1 MVLDIAGHT
10 LDSATSLNLSPTNQ
24 LFTDYVDPLYKK
36 DYWKFQLSSSSNFN
50 LTLNGLSQD
59 VNVELLDA
67 NGIVIKG
74 SYNTGILAETINQ
87 NLNPGNYYLAVNLN
101 SNTTDS
107 SYNLNLSAYVSP
119 VTAIESAGNTKLVK
133 DESNKYFTQVGTNA
147 PTAIKN
153 GGQQISQNI
162 YGSDWQTIAAET
174 VTGNNQVLWKNV
186 SGNYL
191 HIWHL
196 DNNWNWVSSEGA
208 WALNSSEAWGKESV
222 FGIDANSDGVI
233 GTPYISIESVGNTK
247 LIKDVANKYFT
258 QIGTNTPT
266 AIKNGGQQIYQD
278 IYSGW
283 QTLAAETVNGDNQV
297 LWKNTDGNFLHIW
310 HLDSNWNWVSSE
322 GQWALNSPEAL
333 TQETKFGIDANG
345 DGYIPVELA
354 GNTKLIK
361 DVANKYF
368 TQIGTNTPTA
378 IKNGGQQIYQDI
390 YSGWQTLAAETVNG
404 DNQVLWKNTDGNF
417 LHIWHLDSNWNWV
430 SSEGQWALNSPE
442 ALTQETKFGIDANG
456 DGYIPVE
463 LAGNTKLIKDVAN
476 KYFTQI
482 GTNTPTAIKN
492 GGQQIYQDI
501 YSGWQTLAAET
512 VNGDN
517 QVLWKNTDGNFLH
530 IWHLDSNWNWVS
542 SEGQW
547 ALNSPE
553 ALTQETK
560 FGIDANGD
568 GYIPVELAGNTKLIK
583 DVANKYFTQIGTNTP
598 TAIKNG
604 GQQIYQDIYSGWQT
618 LAAETV
624 NGDNQVLWKN
634 TDGNFLHIWHL
645 DSNWNW
651 VSSEGQWALNSPE
664 ALTQETKFGIDANGD
679 GYIPVELAGNTK
691 LIKDVANKYFTQIGT
706 NTPTAIKNGGQQI
719 YQDIYGSAW
728 QTIAAETVNG
738 DNQVLWKNVAG
749 NYLHIWHL
757 DNNWNWV
764 SSEGQWAFN
773 SPEALTQEIKFGIDA
788 NGDGYIPVELAGNTK
803 LIKDA
808 TKKYFTQIGTNTP
821 TAIKNGG
828 QQIYQ
833 DIYSGWQTLAAET
846 VNGDNQVLWKNTDG
860 NFLHIWHLDSNW
872 NWVSSEG
879 QWALNSSEALTQ
891 ETKFG
896 IDANGDGVI
905 GYNNTL
911 NTARNIVIGS
921 SPIYDSVSNLDLNN
935 FYRFTASQSGIF
947 TANLTGLTGDADVR
961 LIQDKNNNGVIDTA
975 QLYNSTTGT
984 IDTGEILAWQWER
997 GTGNEAI
1004 RSFLNPGTYYLQVMS
1019 YNNQIANYNLA
1030 TNFTPAASDDRKFSI
1045 QINVD
1050 SSMNATAQAI
1060 IRKAADF
1067 WEKAI
1072 SYSSFNG
1079 SQILTINVSKDSSL
1093 TNWGGYATGQITG
1106 LDANGRYTGEVY
1118 LSPAVVNDLNIVSNS
1133 ERNPGLYPS
1142 LLVHEIGHIL
1152 GLVGFAKNTVDR
1164 STGTY
1169 NANTYAGWVYGE
1181 LKGTFIQTA
1190 IPLMTG
1196 MGPGSDYAHW
1206 NQAVFGNEIMVY
1218 IPGSTSQ
1225 LSLAALRDVGWNINY
1240 GVAQPYSLPALGG
1253 TGNTLTTAVTD
1264 FGTVAAGSSWT
1275 WKDNYIVYSPVPDRF
1290 YKFKFDGIGTLNVTL
1305 DNLTADANMRLIYDA
1320 NSNGIIDAG
1329 EVIAT
1334 STNTGTTSESFNFS
1348 NLAAGTYYVDVY
1360 ATNYLDSFGN
1370 RFHINTSYNLN
1381 FNNLTASA
1389 PPIGNNL
1396 TTVTYDFGNLSPGWY
1411 AAWNASVGFVGDS
1424 RIDDLFRFNFAG
1436 TTNLTFNLTELTDN
1450 ADMRLI
1456 YDSNNNGLIDPG
1468 EVIATSTNLG
1478 NLSETITL
1486 SGLLAGNYYL
1496 YVYRFA
1502 STVNTRYRLQLENLV
1517 IT

>member
-174 VTGNNQVLWKNV
+174 V
-186 SGNYL
+186 
-191 HIWHL
+191 
-196 DNNWNWVSSEGA
+196 
-208 WALNSSEAWGKESV
+208 
-222 FGIDANSDGVI
+222 
-233 GTPYISIESVGNTK
+233 
-247 LIKDVANKYFT
+247 
-258 QIGTNTPT
+258 
-266 AIKNGGQQIYQD
+266 
-278 IYSGW
+278 
-283 QTLAAETVNGDNQV
+283 
-297 LWKNTDGNFLHIW
+297 
-310 HLDSNWNWVSSE
+310 
-322 GQWALNSPEAL
+322 
-333 TQETKFGIDANG
+333 
-345 DGYIPVELA
+345 
-354 GNTKLIK
+354 
-361 DVANKYF
+361 
-368 TQIGTNTPTA
+368 
-378 IKNGGQQIYQDI
+378 
-390 YSGWQTLAAETVNG
+390 
-404 DNQVLWKNTDGNF
+404 
-417 LHIWHLDSNWNWV
+417 
-430 SSEGQWALNSPE
+430 
-442 ALTQETKFGIDANG
+442 
-456 DGYIPVE
+456 
-463 LAGNTKLIKDVAN
+463 
-476 KYFTQI
+476 
-482 GTNTPTAIKN
+482 
-492 GGQQIYQDI
+492 
-501 YSGWQTLAAET
+501 
-512 VNGDN
+512 
-517 QVLWKNTDGNFLH
+517 
-530 IWHLDSNWNWVS
+530 
-542 SEGQW
+542 
-547 ALNSPE
+547 
-553 ALTQETK
+553 
-560 FGIDANGD
+560 
-568 GYIPVELAGNTKLIK
+568 
-583 DVANKYFTQIGTNTP
+583 
-598 TAIKNG
+598 
-604 GQQIYQDIYSGWQT
+604 
-618 LAAETV
+618 
-624 NGDNQVLWKN
+624 
-634 TDGNFLHIWHL
+634 
-645 DSNWNW
+645 
-651 VSSEGQWALNSPE
+651 
-664 ALTQETKFGIDANGD
+664 
-679 GYIPVELAGNTK
+679 
-691 LIKDVANKYFTQIGT
+691 
-706 NTPTAIKNGGQQI
+706 
-719 YQDIYGSAW
+719 
-728 QTIAAETVNG
+728 NG

-773 SPEALTQEIKFGIDA
+773 SPEALTQETKFGIDA

-872 NWVSSEG
+872 NWGSSEG

-921 SPIYDSVSNLDLNN
+921 SPIYDSVNNLDLND
-935 FYRFTASQSGIF
+935 FYSFTVSQSGIF

-975 QLYNSTTGT
+975 QLYNPTTGI

-997 GTGNEAI
+997 GTKNEAI

-1019 YNNQIANYNLA
+1019 YNNQTANYNLA

-1045 QINVD
+1045 QLNLD
-1050 SSMNATAQAI
+1050 SSMNATAQAT

-1079 SQILTINVSKDSSL
+1079 SQILTINVSEDNSISG
-1093 TNWGGYATGQITG
+1093 WGAFAGASITTV
-1106 LDANGRYTGEVY
+1106 DANGRVILNRPISGGVH
-1118 LSPAVVNDLNIVSNS
+1118 LSPDVVNGLNINSNS
-1133 ERNPGLYPS
+1133 GNNTGL
-1142 LLVHEIGHIL
+1142 LIHEMGHIL
-1152 GLVGFAKNTVDR
+1152 GIAGWGENSVDL
-1164 STGTY
+1164 STGNY
-1169 NANTYAGWVYGE
+1169 NANTYAGWAYGE
-1181 LKGTFIQTA
+1181 LKGTFTQTA
-1190 IPLMTG
+1190 IPLTTG
-1196 MGPGSDYAHW
+1196 VGIGSDYIHW
-1206 NQAVFGNEIMVY
+1206 KEQVFGNETMSQIF
-1218 IPGSTSQ
+1218 GGATASLSQ
-1225 LSLAALRDVGWNINY
+1225 LSLASLRDVGWNINY

-1253 TGNTLTTAVTD
+1253 TGNTLTTAITD
-1264 FGTVAAGSSWT
+1264 FGTVAVGVKWGISNQY
-1275 WKDNYIVYSPVPDRF
+1275 NYVNSEFSDRF
-1290 YKFKFDGIGTLNVTL
+1290 YKIKSDGIGTLNVTL

-1320 NSNGIIDAG
+1320 NNNGIFEPS

-1334 STNTGTTSESFNFS
+1334 STNTGTASESFNLS
-1348 NLAAGTYYVDVY
+1348 NLAAGTYYIDVY

-1370 RFHINTSYNLN
+1370 KVNINTSYKLN
-1381 FNNLTASA
+1381 ITLTVSA

-1396 TTVTYDFGNLSPGWY
+1396 KIVSADFGTLTPKVYNYYYY
-1411 AAWNASVGFVGDS
+1411 ADGFVVGDS
-1424 RIDDLFRFNFAG
+1424 SIDDLFRFNFAG

-1456 YDSNNNGLIDPG
+1456 YDSNNNDLIDPG

>member
-147 PTAIKN
+147 PTAAIKN
-153 GGQQISQNI
+153 GGQQIYQDI
-162 YGSDWQTIAAET
+162 YSGWQTLAAET
-174 VTGNNQVLWKNV
+174 VNGDNQVLWKNV
-186 SGNYL
+186 AGNYL

-430 SSEGQWALNSPE
+430 SSEGQWALNS
-442 ALTQETKFGIDANG
+442 
-456 DGYIPVE
+456 
-463 LAGNTKLIKDVAN
+463 
-476 KYFTQI
+476 
-482 GTNTPTAIKN
+482 
-492 GGQQIYQDI
+492 
-501 YSGWQTLAAET
+501 
-512 VNGDN
+512 
-517 QVLWKNTDGNFLH
+517 
-530 IWHLDSNWNWVS
+530 
-542 SEGQW
+542 
-547 ALNSPE
+547 
-553 ALTQETK
+553 
-560 FGIDANGD
+560 
-568 GYIPVELAGNTKLIK
+568 
-583 DVANKYFTQIGTNTP
+583 
-598 TAIKNG
+598 
-604 GQQIYQDIYSGWQT
+604 
-618 LAAETV
+618 
-624 NGDNQVLWKN
+624 
-634 TDGNFLHIWHL
+634 
-645 DSNWNW
+645 
-651 VSSEGQWALNSPE
+651 
-664 ALTQETKFGIDANGD
+664 
-679 GYIPVELAGNTK
+679 
-691 LIKDVANKYFTQIGT
+691 
-706 NTPTAIKNGGQQI
+706 
-719 YQDIYGSAW
+719 
-728 QTIAAETVNG
+728 
-738 DNQVLWKNVAG
+738 
-749 NYLHIWHL
+749 
-757 DNNWNWV
+757 
-764 SSEGQWAFN
+764 
-773 SPEALTQEIKFGIDA
+773 
-788 NGDGYIPVELAGNTK
+788 
-803 LIKDA
+803 
-808 TKKYFTQIGTNTP
+808 
-821 TAIKNGG
+821 
-828 QQIYQ
+828 
-833 DIYSGWQTLAAET
+833 
-846 VNGDNQVLWKNTDG
+846 
-860 NFLHIWHLDSNW
+860 
-872 NWVSSEG
+872 
-879 QWALNSSEALTQ
+879 SEALTQ

-975 QLYNSTTGT
+975 QLYNPTTGI

-997 GTGNEAI
+997 GIGNEAI

-1019 YNNQIANYNLA
+1019 YNNQTANYNLA

-1045 QINVD
+1045 QLNLD
-1050 SSMNATAQAI
+1050 SSMNATAQAT

-1079 SQILTINVSKDSSL
+1079 THILTINVSKDSSL
-1093 TNWGGYATGQITG
+1093 AGWMGIAAGSITRP
-1106 LDANGRYTGEVY
+1106 DANGRYIPISGEVH

-1133 ERNPGLYPS
+1133 ERNPGL
-1142 LLVHEIGHIL
+1142 LVHEIGHIL
-1152 GLVGFAKNTVDR
+1152 GLVGGFDENTVDI

-1181 LKGTFIQTA
+1181 LKGTFTQTA

-1196 MGPGSDYAHW
+1196 MGPLFDYAHW
-1206 NQAVFGNEIMVY
+1206 NKDVFGTETMTSTIM
-1218 IPGSTSQ
+1218 SLSQ

-1253 TGNTLTTAVTD
+1253 TGNTLTTAVSD
-1264 FGTVAAGSSWT
+1264 FGTVMAGSNWI
-1275 WKDNYIVYSPVPDRF
+1275 WKYNNIVNSEFPDQF
-1290 YKFKFDGIGTLNVTL
+1290 YKFKSDGIGTLNVTL

-1320 NSNGIIDAG
+1320 NNNGIFEPS

-1334 STNTGTTSESFNFS
+1334 STNTGTASESFNLS
-1348 NLAAGTYYVDVY
+1348 NLAAGTYYIDVY
-1360 ATNYLDSFGN
+1360 ATNYFDSFGN
-1370 RFHINTSYNLN
+1370 KVNIKTSYNLN
-1381 FNNLTASA
+1381 TTLTVSA
-1389 PPIGNNL
+1389 PPISNNL
-1396 TTVTYDFGNLSPGWY
+1396 NIVNHDFGTLTPKVYDYYYYVN
-1411 AAWNASVGFVGDS
+1411 GFVGDS
-1424 RIDDLFRFNFAG
+1424 SIDDLFRFNFAG
-1436 TTNLTFNLTELTDN
+1436 TTNLTFNLTGLTDN
-1450 ADMRLI
+1450 ANMSLI

-1478 NLSETITL
+1478 NISETITL

>member
-322 GQWALNSPEAL
+322 GQWALNS
-333 TQETKFGIDANG
+333 
-345 DGYIPVELA
+345 
-354 GNTKLIK
+354 
-361 DVANKYF
+361 
-368 TQIGTNTPTA
+368 
-378 IKNGGQQIYQDI
+378 
-390 YSGWQTLAAETVNG
+390 
-404 DNQVLWKNTDGNF
+404 
-417 LHIWHLDSNWNWV
+417 
-430 SSEGQWALNSPE
+430 
-442 ALTQETKFGIDANG
+442 
-456 DGYIPVE
+456 
-463 LAGNTKLIKDVAN
+463 
-476 KYFTQI
+476 
-482 GTNTPTAIKN
+482 
-492 GGQQIYQDI
+492 
-501 YSGWQTLAAET
+501 
-512 VNGDN
+512 
-517 QVLWKNTDGNFLH
+517 
-530 IWHLDSNWNWVS
+530 
-542 SEGQW
+542 
-547 ALNSPE
+547 
-553 ALTQETK
+553 
-560 FGIDANGD
+560 
-568 GYIPVELAGNTKLIK
+568 
-583 DVANKYFTQIGTNTP
+583 
-598 TAIKNG
+598 
-604 GQQIYQDIYSGWQT
+604 
-618 LAAETV
+618 
-624 NGDNQVLWKN
+624 
-634 TDGNFLHIWHL
+634 
-645 DSNWNW
+645 
-651 VSSEGQWALNSPE
+651 
-664 ALTQETKFGIDANGD
+664 
-679 GYIPVELAGNTK
+679 
-691 LIKDVANKYFTQIGT
+691 
-706 NTPTAIKNGGQQI
+706 
-719 YQDIYGSAW
+719 
-728 QTIAAETVNG
+728 
-738 DNQVLWKNVAG
+738 
-749 NYLHIWHL
+749 
-757 DNNWNWV
+757 
-764 SSEGQWAFN
+764 
-773 SPEALTQEIKFGIDA
+773 
-788 NGDGYIPVELAGNTK
+788 
-803 LIKDA
+803 
-808 TKKYFTQIGTNTP
+808 
-821 TAIKNGG
+821 
-828 QQIYQ
+828 
-833 DIYSGWQTLAAET
+833 
-846 VNGDNQVLWKNTDG
+846 
-860 NFLHIWHLDSNW
+860 
-872 NWVSSEG
+872 
-879 QWALNSSEALTQ
+879 SEALTQ

-975 QLYNSTTGT
+975 QLYNPTTGI

-1050 SSMNATAQAI
+1050 SSMNPTAQAT

-1079 SQILTINVSKDSSL
+1079 SHILTINVSKDSSL
-1093 TNWGGYATGQITG
+1093 TDWWGIATGQITG
-1106 LDANGRYTGEVY
+1106 LDANGRYIPISGEVH
-1118 LSPAVVNDLNIVSNS
+1118 LSPDVVNDLNKVSNS
-1133 ERNPGLYPS
+1133 ERNPG

-1164 STGTY
+1164 YTGTY

-1196 MGPGSDYAHW
+1196 MGPLSDYAHW
-1206 NQAVFGNEIMVY
+1206 NKDVFGAETMTSTIM
-1218 IPGSTSQ
+1218 SLSQ

-1253 TGNTLTTAVTD
+1253 TGNTLTTAVSDLGTLTAGSNWIWKLNNIVNSEFPDQFYKIKFDGIGTLNATLDGLTADANMRLIYDANNNGIIDAGEVIATSTNTGTASESFNLSNLAAGTYYVDVYATNYFDSFSNKVNIKTSYNLNFNNLAASAPPIGNNLNTVTYDFGNFGPGWTGAWNATVGDSNFDDLFRFNFTENANFTVNLIGLTDNADISVIYDSNKNGLIDAGEVILTSNNLGNLSENITRAGLLPGTYYFHINRVGSANTPYQFRIATFSD
-1264 FGTVAAGSSWT
+1264 FGTVAAGSNWI
-1275 WKDNYIVYSPVPDRF
+1275 WKYNNIVNSEFPDQF
-1290 YKFKFDGIGTLNVTL
+1290 YKFKSDGIGTLNVTL

-1320 NSNGIIDAG
+1320 NNNGIFEPS

-1334 STNTGTTSESFNFS
+1334 STNTGTASESFNLS
-1348 NLAAGTYYVDVY
+1348 NLAAGTYYIDVY
-1360 ATNYLDSFGN
+1360 ATNYFDSFGN
-1370 RFHINTSYNLN
+1370 KVNIKTSYNLN
-1381 FNNLTASA
+1381 TTLTVSA
-1389 PPIGNNL
+1389 PPISNNL
-1396 TTVTYDFGNLSPGWY
+1396 NIVNHDFGTLTPKVYDYYYYVN
-1411 AAWNASVGFVGDS
+1411 GFVGDS
-1424 RIDDLFRFNFAG
+1424 SIDDLFRFNFAG
-1436 TTNLTFNLTELTDN
+1436 TTNLTFNLTGLTDN
-1450 ADMRLI
+1450 ANMSLI

-1502 STVNTRYRLQLENLV
+1502 ATVNTRYRLQLENLV